1 LAPDLRAQRP
11 PENLEQR
18 RLLLVFDHVLPRGLL
33 REMLVQQLLQVNRQ
47 EFVRVSLLPES
58 EGLPDAWQRFD
69 DRQRV
74 RALALLNLVE
84 ELGVGAVEAVLLPAL
99 LGVFLGEE
107 QRPQRHCVRQTLHHR
122 VEKTRVSVV
131 LHSERH
137 ARALGLD
144 QAKLVC
150 LRVRHFFKRTIVAA
164 LWSVWPHWL
173 RVLTG

>member
-1 LAPDLRAQRP
+1 MAPDLRAQRP

-122 VEKTRVSVV
+122 V
-131 LHSERH
+131 
-137 ARALGLD
+137 
-144 QAKLVC
+144 
-150 LRVRHFFKRTIVAA
+150 
-164 LWSVWPHWL
+164 
-173 RVLTG
+173 